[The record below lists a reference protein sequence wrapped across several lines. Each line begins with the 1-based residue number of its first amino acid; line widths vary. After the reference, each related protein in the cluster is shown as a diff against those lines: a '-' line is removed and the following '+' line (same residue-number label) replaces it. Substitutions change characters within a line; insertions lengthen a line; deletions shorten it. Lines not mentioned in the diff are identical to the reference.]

1 MMRCVARTV
10 FVDGVTDPR
19 LADYR
24 ALTDVALRRRLEPEQ
39 GIFIAEGDLVIRR
52 ALRAGYPMRSALMS
66 ERWVSSITDQ
76 LVDVD
81 VPLYVGSEALL
92 ESVTGFHVHRGAL
105 AAMGRLAPI
114 GVAEVLER
122 CARIV
127 VLEDVNSHTNLGAI
141 FRCAAGLGMDAVLLS
156 PSCTDPLYRRSVR
169 VSMGEVF
176 AIPYARFEKW
186 PAGLRELS
194 DAGFQILALTPDP
207 TARSVDDITDIRDAD
222 KLALLLGAE
231 GPGLSQG
238 ALAASTTAV
247 RIPMHNG
254 VDSLNVAAAAAVA
267 CYAIGRRPV
276 SHELRT

>member
-39 GIFIAEGDLVIRR
+39 RIFIAEGELVIRR

-66 ERWVSSITDQ
+66 ERWISSITD
-76 LVDVD
+76 LVADVD

-105 AAMGRLAPI
+105 AAMGRLPPI
-114 GVAEVLER
+114 GVTELVER
-122 CARIV
+122 CSRIV

-156 PSCTDPLYRRSVR
+156 SSCTDPLYRRSVR

-186 PAGLRELS
+186 PSGLQDLS

-207 TARSVDDITDIRDAD
+207 RARSIDDITDTPDAD

-231 GPGLSQG
+231 GPGLSQSV
-238 ALAASTTAV
+238 LAASTATV
-247 RIPMHNG
+247 RIPMYNG

-267 CYAIGRRPV
+267 CYAIGRRAV
-276 SHELRT
+276 T